1 MNSNTSTY
9 SRELQNFLFYL
20 TSKGNILTANI
31 PRPSSICQTIMAQI
45 HRQQNF
51 WKYFR
56 LCDAGFYRFSL
67 WYANL
72 SIRKLEAWVNLTKHV
87 AFSDFPRPLS
97 PLPFFNNEDEFVGQ
111 SFFLN
116 NDLLFSQ
123 QSRHSRPSSLCQASS
138 SCFFSATP
146 SAIKTGQNCSKFFDT
161 HVFMDGENLSKLLWE
176 YKPGQLGWN

>member
-1 MNSNTSTY
+1 M
-9 SRELQNFLFYL
+9 

-31 PRPSSICQTIMAQI
+31 PRPSSIYQTILA
-45 HRQQNF
+45 QNF

-56 LCDAGFYRFSL
+56 LCDAGFYRFSS

-146 SAIKTGQNCSKFFDT
+146 SAIKTGQNCCKIVDT
-161 HVFMDGENLSKLLWE
+161 YMCLWTGKTFLNYCGNIRSIRME
-176 YKPGQLGWN
+176 LIIE

>member
-1 MNSNTSTY
+1 M
-9 SRELQNFLFYL
+9 

-31 PRPSSICQTIMAQI
+31 PRPSSIYQTILA
-45 HRQQNF
+45 QNF

-56 LCDAGFYRFSL
+56 LCDAGFYRFSS

-97 PLPFFNNEDEFVGQ
+97 PLPFFNSEDEFVGQ
-111 SFFLN
+111 IFFQTAIEENWSEGRIEKN

-123 QSRHSRPSSLCQASS
+123 QSRHSRPSSLGEASS

-146 SAIKTGQNCSKFFDT
+146 AAIKTGQNCSKFFDT
-161 HVFMDGENLSKLLWE
+161 HVIMDRENLSKLLWE
-176 YKPGQLGWN
+176 YKLGQLGWN

>member
-1 MNSNTSTY
+1 MFYRNSK
-9 SRELQNFLFYL
+9 FYL

-31 PRPSSICQTIMAQI
+31 PRPSSIYQTILA
-45 HRQQNF
+45 QNF

-97 PLPFFNNEDEFVGQ
+97 PLPFFNSEDEFVGQ
-111 SFFLN
+111 IFFRLLLRKIDPKEGSKKIMTSFSPN
-116 NDLLFSQ
+116 NLGTQDRQVYAKPAL
-123 QSRHSRPSSLCQASS
+123 PV
-138 SCFFSATP
+138 FSALHP
-146 SAIKTGQNCSKFFDT
+146 LQ
-161 HVFMDGENLSKLLWE
+161 
-176 YKPGQLGWN
+176 